1 MTRRAAKTPGILGRF
16 WRDRRG
22 VSAVEFALLAPV
34 LITFY
39 FGAAEFC
46 QAFMAQ
52 KRLGHTTAQLADIT
66 SQDNIVTTDELTD
79 TLAIAGR
86 IMSPYPTA
94 PLKTRISGVTRD
106 ANGVAK
112 IDWSRGDGMLALRNN
127 AVVTIP
133 AGLIANGESV
143 ILSEA
148 TYDYI
153 SPLRYLLPDM
163 MVFSR
168 TFYLRPRLVNKIT
181 CSDCPST

>member
-1 MTRRAAKTPGILGRF
+1 MTPRDAQGSGFLSRF

-34 LITFY
+34 MITFY

-46 QAFMAQ
+46 QGFMAQ

-66 SQDNIVTTDELTD
+66 SQDNVVTLDELRD
-79 TLAIAGR
+79 TLAIAGL
-86 IMSPYPTA
+86 IMTPYSTT
-94 PLKTRISGVTRD
+94 PLKMRISSVTRD
-106 ANGVAK
+106 ASGVAK
-112 IDWSRGDGMLALRNN
+112 VDWSRGDGMPALGSD

-133 AGLIANGESV
+133 AGLIANGESI

-148 TYDYI
+148 SYDYR
-153 SPLRYLLPDM
+153 SPLRYLLQDM
-163 MVFSR
+163 MVFRR

-181 CSDCPST
+181 CSDCPRT